1 MLEERVEQKIS
12 KSDLEFRCLLEKLPA
27 AAYLCDASGLI
38 TYYNRHAIA
47 LWGRAPALNDPVD
60 RFCGSFKLFSIDG
73 IPIPRDKCW
82 MALALSHGKEYNGE
96 EIIIERPDGSRWTAL
111 AHANPFFDE
120 AGKVCGAVNVLV
132 DISDRRR
139 TEEVLRQADRNKND
153 FLAMLAHE
161 LRNPLAPLRN
171 GLQIMQ
177 LSNNNSAMAAEA
189 CKMMERQIG
198 NMVRLI
204 DDLLDLS
211 RISKGKFE
219 LRKEKIDLRLVVQ
232 DALETSRPLIEG
244 ARHQLSVVMPTQPV
258 FVNADRVRLAQVF
271 ANLLNNSA
279 KYTERGG
286 QISLIVERQGTDA
299 VVKVKD
305 NGMGISPAVLPK
317 VFDLFTQADRSLE
330 RSQSGLGIGLSVVRG
345 LVDMHGGIVE
355 AASEGLGKGSEFIV
369 RLSTVV
375 SPALE
380 AEQKDGGNAYIYA
393 PSKYRILV
401 VDDNKDAAIS
411 LAMMLKIMGHDT
423 RTAHDGVE
431 AVEAAQT
438 FLPDVIMLDIGLPK
452 LNGYDVCRRIRGA
465 AWGKDMILIAVTGWS
480 QEEDK
485 RQSKEAGF
493 NFHMLKPVDPQA
505 VVKLLTGLLLTPA

>member
-1 MLEERVEQKIS
+1 MLAEKLEQKIS
-12 KSDLEFRCLLEKLPA
+12 KSDLEFRRLLEKLPA
-27 AAYLCDASGLI
+27 AAYLCDAQGLI

-47 LWGRAPALNDPVD
+47 LWGRAPALNDPAD
-60 RFCGSFKLFSIDG
+60 RFCGSFKLFSFDG
-73 IPIPRDKCW
+73 APIPHEKCW
-82 MALALSHGKEYNGE
+82 MALALSQGKEYNGE

-120 AGKVCGAVNVLV
+120 MGEVCGAVNVLV
-132 DISDRRR
+132 DISDRKR

-177 LSNNNSAMAAEA
+177 LSGSDSVMAAEA

-211 RISKGKFE
+211 RISKGKLE

-244 ARHQLSVVMPTQPV
+244 ASHQLSVIMPAQPV
-258 FVNADRVRLAQVF
+258 FVCVDRVRLAQVF

-286 QISLIVERQGTDA
+286 QITLTVERHGTDA

-305 NGMGISPAVLPK
+305 NGMGISSTVLPK

-375 SPALE
+375 SPDLE
-380 AEQKDGGNAYIYA
+380 AELKDGGNGNIYA

-423 RTAHDGVE
+423 RTAHDGME
-431 AVEAAQT
+431 ALEAART
-438 FLPDVIMLDIGLPK
+438 FLPDVIMLDIGLPQ
-452 LNGYDVCRRIRGA
+452 LNGYDVCRRIRGEP
-465 AWGKDMILIAVTGWS
+465 WGKDIILIAVTGWS

-485 RQSKEAGF
+485 RLSKEAGF

-505 VVKLLTGLLLTPA
+505 VVKLLTGLLLAPA